1 MVEYGAV
8 LFRGFPINEA
18 KDFDNFVKATGY
30 NNFPY
35 VGGAAPRTN
44 VVGNVFTTNEAPP
57 D

>member
-30 NNFPY
+30 NNFRKFFY
-35 VGGAAPRTN
+35 L
-44 VVGNVFTTNEAPP
+44 FIQKSK
-57 D
+57 